1 MATAQARAVERPQL
15 GPLRL
20 HTVLWNALG
29 PGSIAYAVTE
39 LLDNM
44 PKGIVERK
52 LWCLSADPLSP
63 HEYDSPA
70 LPKIA
75 FRALCKARVPATV
88 QGRLAS
94 IFALRS
100 IKAGDIVYLWP
111 PYDLRTIKRAQERGA
126 IVVAERTNCMAP
138 MGREMLSRAYR
149 RRGLPLPDGWYP
161 ANAIAEEREQMLQ
174 CDFVTAA
181 NALVSQSLRDAGI
194 PKSRILETS
203 YGFNPNRL
211 ARAIGI
217 ERPKRPPVFAFVGLG
232 IVRKGLDVL
241 LEAWEQTGIDGTL
254 LIAGHIDDEIRTP
267 YASTLAR
274 PDVHEL
280 GFVKDIADV
289 YAAADVFVFPTHEEG
304 GPQVIYEAAACGLAS
319 IVSPMGAGRIVRH
332 ESECLMIDPLDVDD
346 VAAALTR
353 LAKDEPLRRALGTR
367 AANRALDFTWAK
379 VGARLYN
386 QFCTI
391 AQGGT
396 RESAKAGA
404 TESNR
409 VSGGQTSR

>member
-1 MATAQARAVERPQL
+1 MATAQARAAERPRP

-20 HTVLWNALG
+20 QAVLWNALG
-29 PGSIAYAVTE
+29 PGSIAYALTE

-44 PKGIVERK
+44 PEGAVERK

-75 FRALCKARVPATV
+75 FRALCKAGVPAGI
-88 QGRLAS
+88 QGRIATRV
-94 IFALRS
+94 ALRS
-100 IKAGDIVYLWP
+100 IKAGDLVYMWP
-111 PYDLRTIKRAQERGA
+111 PYDLRLIKRAQDLGA
-126 IVVAERTNCMAP
+126 VVVAERTNCMGR
-138 MGREMLSRAYR
+138 MGLEVLSRAYA
-149 RRGLPLPDGWYP
+149 RRGLPLPDGWFP
-161 ANAIAEEREQMLQ
+161 AEGMREEREQMLQ
-174 CDFVTAA
+174 CDYVTAA

-194 PKSRILETS
+194 PDNRILETS
-203 YGFNPNRL
+203 YGFSPNRL

-217 ERPKRPPVFAFVGLG
+217 ERPQRPPVFAFVGLG

-241 LEAWEQTGIDGTL
+241 LEAWEQASIDGTL
-254 LIAGHIDDEIRTP
+254 LIAGQIDDEIRTP

-274 PDVHEL
+274 PDVQEL

-332 ESECLMIDPLDVDD
+332 ETECLMIDPLDLDD
-346 VAAALTR
+346 VAAALTK
-353 LAKDEPLRRALGTR
+353 LAEDEPLRRALGVR
-367 AANRALDFTWAK
+367 AAERSQEFTWAK
-379 VGARLYN
+379 VGTRLYDH
-386 QFCTI
+386 FCAIGNGCSSERSKTDV
-391 AQGGT
+391 
-396 RESAKAGA
+396 

-409 VSGGQTSR
+409 LSGGKTSR